1 MNLVRNKQL
10 APPRLHDDMREGKPS
25 LLSRVNCTLKSRW
38 ILYSLA
44 DVRCQENCRVRTCA
58 PIKVLLLSIN
68 SYLSIKLIFPKKN
81 KHCFY
86 LLTTMFEPLNYL
98 PDNIWDWFEMLEIA
112 IVLLNKRKI
121 LFFKIFFILKYIK
134 IIFFY
139 FLKNYF

>member
-112 IVLLNKRKI
+112 IVLLKESF
-121 LFFKIFFILKYIK
+121 LLHGGDC
-134 IIFFY
+134 
-139 FLKNYF
+139 FLKCFLY

>member
-1 MNLVRNKQL
+1 MNLGRNKQL

-25 LLSRVNCTLKSRW
+25 LLRRVNCTLKSRW

-44 DVRCQENCRVRTCA
+44 DVRCQENCRVRMCA

-68 SYLSIKLIFPKKN
+68 SYLSIKLIFSKNKN

-86 LLTTMFEPLNYL
+86 LLTTTMFEPLNYL

-112 IVLLNKRKI
+112 IVLLKLIFFNVVVI
-121 LFFKIFFILKYIK
+121 IFKIFLF
-134 IIFFY
+134 
-139 FLKNYF
+139 